1 MRMINKMRNMPLRGP
16 RTVLW
21 VLPALVLAASPARA
35 QAGGENPAMV
45 KHRNDCRLAAQV
57 LTTRT
62 PRTKL
67 VWAREYIQH
76 CEEEG
81 PPAIAQDW
89 RTVSADTS
97 EVVQL
102 MRAST
107 SIRDARIYEEAR
119 TVVLDRSRPDVV
131 RVGAMHVLDT
141 YANPHHAGWFWSVRP
156 PADLNRRV
164 VPSTGSVLGV
174 QAVDGP
180 VPVTGSVREPVLRL
194 FEQVAAARE
203 NEPRTV
209 WYAAAALAK
218 RMGSRQ

>member
-1 MRMINKMRNMPLRGP
+1 MRMTTKMRSMTLHLHR
-16 RTVLW
+16 RVLW
-21 VLPALVLAASPARA
+21 VFPALALAAFPVSA
-35 QAGGENPAMV
+35 QSGGENPAMI

-81 PPAIAQDW
+81 PAAIAQDW
-89 RTVSADTS
+89 RLVSADTS
-97 EVVQL
+97 EVLHL

-107 SIRDARIYEEAR
+107 AINDRRIYEQAR
-119 TVVLDRSRPDVV
+119 IVALDRSRADVV
-131 RVGAMHVLDT
+131 RVGAMHVLDK
-141 YANPHHAGWFWSVRP
+141 YANPYNGGWFWSVRP
-156 PADLNRRV
+156 PADPNRRV
-164 VPSTGSVLGV
+164 VPATGSVLGV

-180 VPVTGSVREPVLRL
+180 VPVTGSVREPVLQL
-194 FEQVAAARE
+194 FEQVAAARA